1 MREFLLSD
9 VLFPYQRYH
18 ADKNP
23 ASVYGE
29 EWAVMAEE
37 ISKAIGSCY
46 NMMKGME

>member
-1 MREFLLSD
+1 MQLVSQNSFHH
-9 VLFPYQRYH
+9 QRYH

-37 ISKAIGSCY
+37 ISKALGSCY
-46 NMMKGME
+46 NMMKSME